1 MSGTDTLRPVSTSS
15 IISPNTAL
23 EVMAQN
29 TGESSSSTSS
39 SRLPPTSHPNPS
51 PHPHPH
57 TRSEMDEE
65 IMNSDEDRTTTPPES
80 RDDQHQH
87 QPQIQHLHHSA
98 TAAVGTNDLPP
109 RYMVRAQFDFN
120 ASDPSALS
128 FQAGD
133 MIEVYTMLES
143 GWWDGMLG
151 DKRGWFPSNF
161 VEEVD
166 YDAVSEDQDQDQD
179 QDGDES
185 QDPHD
190 PHRSSVGHEH
200 GLVGDELDRERDMRM
215 LESDEF
221 GPPVRRGENQH
232 EANMGSMGLGLEDVL
247 SGGAGWGSGGGLDDL
262 AREMMETNLH
272 DQELGQ
278 QQEDD
283 GKAFEAE
290 ALRRRRMRDSDDT
303 GEFGNLVTPPHRR
316 REETNDTIKARPN
329 GQQRQPGGAAGKG
342 EAVTPIKGPGEV
354 QDAWIPS
361 LTPDGQVR

>member
-1 MSGTDTLRPVSTSS
+1 
-15 IISPNTAL
+15 
-23 EVMAQN
+23 
-29 TGESSSSTSS
+29 
-39 SRLPPTSHPNPS
+39 
-51 PHPHPH
+51 
-57 TRSEMDEE
+57 MDEE
-65 IMNSDEDRTTTPPES
+65 IMNSDEDRTTTPSDS
-80 RDDQHQH
+80 RDDQHQ
-87 QPQIQHLHHSA
+87 HHSA

-128 FQAGD
+128 FHAGD

-166 YDAVSEDQDQDQD
+166 YDAVSEDQDHDQDQD
-179 QDGDES
+179 QDGDQS

-190 PHRSSVGHEH
+190 PYGSSVGHEH

-215 LESDEF
+215 LESEDF
-221 GPPVRRGENQH
+221 GPPIRRGDNQRDT
-232 EANMGSMGLGLEDVL
+232 SMGLGLEDVL
-247 SGGAGWGSGGGLDDL
+247 SGGAGWGAGGGFDDL
-262 AREMMETNLH
+262 AREMMEANLH
-272 DQELGQ
+272 DQELEAQ

-303 GEFGNLVTPPHRR
+303 GDFGTLVTPPHRR

-329 GQQRQPGGAAGKG
+329 GQQRQPGAQAGKG
-342 EAVTPIKGPGEV
+342 DTVTLVKGPGEV

-361 LTPDGQVR
+361 LTPDGQVCYITPTLSLDDYLS